1 MNKRFTAMVL
11 SAAMTLSLSASAFA
25 EENAMLARDNG
36 ENEDIAVIQEQISET
51 QVLDGKITSVSESS
65 VEFKSDETDYILN
78 TSEETIFSDKDGIPM
93 GISELKEGDSVI
105 VYASAA
111 ETRSIP
117 AQVNAFAIIKHDGD
131 VDAPI
136 YMEISEIET
145 NEHGKYGYSK
155 DGMYKISISDET
167 EYAPFKTRQMVFAED
182 ITEGSKV
189 LVFSKIMTMSIPA
202 LMNPEKIILV
212 SAGAGDSDVNKSIC
226 TISINDNSCFAEP
239 YNKDGI
245 EYLPVRSVSEAL
257 GYDVNWDDTLKSVT
271 VGTVPMGVSFNL
283 GVNQYTKAK
292 MMPQELSAAPI
303 LVEDRMYVPVDFYTE
318 ILGAKVEK

>member
-25 EENAMLARDNG
+25 EEKVMLARDNG

-117 AQVNAFAIIKHDGD
+117 AQVNAYAIIKHDGD
-131 VDAPI
+131 ADAPI

-155 DGMYKISISDET
+155 DGMYKIGISDET

-212 SAGAGDSDVNKSIC
+212 SAGTEDSDVNKSLC

>member
-1 MNKRFTAMVL
+1 MNKRFTAIVL
-11 SAAMTLSLSASAFA
+11 SAAMTLTLSASAFA
-25 EENAMLARDNG
+25 EEDVMPINDT
-36 ENEDIAVIQEQISET
+36 ENETVALEQISDT
-51 QVLDGKITSVSESS
+51 QVLDGKIISVGENS

-93 GISELKEGDSVI
+93 GISELSEGDSVI

-117 AQVNAFAIIKHDGD
+117 AQVNTYAIIKHDGD
-131 VDAPI
+131 LDAPI

-145 NEHGKYGYSK
+145 NENGKYGYSK

-167 EYAPFKTRQMVFAED
+167 EYAPFKTRQAVFAED

-212 SAGAGDSDVNKSIC
+212 SSVKEDSDVNKPLY
-226 TISINDNSCFAEP
+226 TISINDNSCFADP

-271 VGTVPMGVSFNL
+271 VGTVPMGVSFNT